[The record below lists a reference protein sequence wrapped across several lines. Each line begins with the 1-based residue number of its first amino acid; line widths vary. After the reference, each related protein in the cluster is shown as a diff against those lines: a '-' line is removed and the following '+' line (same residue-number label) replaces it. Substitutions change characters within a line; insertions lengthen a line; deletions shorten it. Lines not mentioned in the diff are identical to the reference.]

1 MNRTRKIRFV
11 LMQAICLIFPIML
24 AAQNTQDQESLNLKQ
39 AVEKAL
45 QNSREVTQAQI
56 QYDVSRRAI
65 DVNRAVFKPNLY
77 TGSGIAYTHG
87 FPQTVSGA
95 APSIINLSYVQT
107 VFNPLMTAEVKAA
120 MERSEAQRLDL
131 EKTRNLVMFQT
142 SSTYLELTKIRYSLE
157 RMQSEQQSNSRIL
170 DFTRQRLSEGLEL
183 PIEVT
188 RAELAEARTHQQ
200 IVRLETRGHV
210 LERQLSALLGIPSEK
225 KIEVEPASL
234 KFDEAQQERDLAARA
249 VENSLDV
256 KQAEAE
262 QRARSRRLEGEI
274 GSKWPTV
281 DVVGE
286 YGLFAKFNNFQQFF
300 NNFERNNLNIG
311 LQVKIP
317 LYASQ
322 RTANIALARSE
333 LNAAENAVKVKRQT
347 VELDVS
353 SKYQRLRE
361 VNASREVARLELK
374 LAQENLQQLQAGFE
388 EGKVNLRD
396 MERARI
402 DENEKW
408 VTFLDIDYERQK
420 AQLDLMHTTGNINQL
435 LQ

>member
-1 MNRTRKIRFV
+1 
-11 LMQAICLIFPIML
+11 MQAICLIFPIML

-157 RMQSEQQSNSRIL
+157 RMHSEQQSNSRIL

>member
-1 MNRTRKIRFV
+1 MV
-11 LMQAICLIFPIML
+11 QAICLIFPIML

-45 QNSREVTQAQI
+45 QNSREVAQAQI
-56 QYDVSRRAI
+56 QYDVSKRAI
-65 DVNRAVFKPNLY
+65 DVNRSVFKPNLY

-142 SSTYLELTKIRYSLE
+142 SSAYLELTKIRYSLE

-200 IVRLETRGHV
+200 IVRLETRGRV
-210 LERQLSALLGIPSEK
+210 LERELSALLGIPSEK
-225 KIEVEPASL
+225 KIAVEPASL

-286 YGLFAKFNNFQQFF
+286 YGLFAKFNNFEQFF
-300 NNFERNNLNIG
+300 QHFERNNLNIG

-317 LYASQ
+317 LFASQ

-408 VTFLDIDYERQK
+408 VSFLDIDYERQK

>member
-1 MNRTRKIRFV
+1 
-11 LMQAICLIFPIML
+11 MQYVV
-24 AAQNTQDQESLNLKQ
+24 SKK
-39 AVEKAL
+39 AVG
-45 QNSREVTQAQI
+45 
-56 QYDVSRRAI
+56 
-65 DVNRAVFKPNLY
+65 VNRAVFKPNLY

-95 APSIINLSYVQT
+95 APSIVNLSYVQT
-107 VFNPLMTAEVKAA
+107 VFNPLMTAEVRAA
-120 MERSEAQRLDL
+120 VERSEAQRLDL
-131 EKTRNLVMFQT
+131 EKTRNQVMFQT
-142 SSTYLELTKIRYSLE
+142 SSAYLELTKVRHSLD

-170 DFTRQRLSEGLEL
+170 EFTRQRLSEGLEL

-188 RAELAEARTHQQ
+188 RAELAEARTHEQ
-200 IVRLETRGHV
+200 IVRLESRGRV
-210 LERQLSALLGIPSEK
+210 LERQLSALLGIPSERR
-225 KIEVEPASL
+225 IEIEPASL
-234 KFDEAQQERDLAARA
+234 KFDENQQEGDLTARA

-262 QRARSRRLEGEI
+262 QRARARRLEGEI
-274 GSKWPTV
+274 GSKWPSV

-300 NNFERNNLNIG
+300 QHFERNNLNIG

-317 LYASQ
+317 LYAAQ
-322 RTANIALARSE
+322 RSANIALARSE
-333 LNAAENAVKVKRQT
+333 LNAAEMAVKVRRQT

-402 DENEKW
+402 EENEKW
-408 VTFLDIDYERQK
+408 VSFLDIDYERQK
-420 AQLDLMHTTGNINQL
+420 AQLELLHTTGNINQL

>member
-1 MNRTRKIRFV
+1 
-11 LMQAICLIFPIML
+11 
-24 AAQNTQDQESLNLKQ
+24 
-39 AVEKAL
+39 VEKAL
-45 QNSREVTQAQI
+45 QNSREVAQAQI

-65 DVNRAVFKPNLY
+65 DVNRSVFKPNLY

-142 SSTYLELTKIRYSLE
+142 SSAYLELTKVRYSLE

-170 DFTRQRLSEGLEL
+170 EFTRQRLSEGLEL

-188 RAELAEARTHQQ
+188 RAELAQARPHQQ
-200 IVRLETRGHV
+200 IVRLDTRGRV
-210 LERQLSALLGIPSEK
+210 LERELSALLGIPSEK

-249 VENSLDV
+249 LENSLDV
-256 KQAEAE
+256 RQAEAE

-286 YGLFAKFNNFQQFF
+286 YGLFAKFNNFEQFF
-300 NNFERNNLNIG
+300 QHFERNNLNIG

-317 LYASQ
+317 LFASQ

-396 MERARI
+396 ME
-402 DENEKW
+402 
-408 VTFLDIDYERQK
+408 
-420 AQLDLMHTTGNINQL
+420 
-435 LQ
+435 

>member
-1 MNRTRKIRFV
+1 
-11 LMQAICLIFPIML
+11 ML

-45 QNSREVTQAQI
+45 QNSREVAQAQI
-56 QYDVSRRAI
+56 QYDVSKRAI
-65 DVNRAVFKPNLY
+65 DVNRSVFKPNLY

-142 SSTYLELTKIRYSLE
+142 SSAYLELTKIRYSLE
-157 RMQSEQQSNSRIL
+157 RMQNEQQSNTRIL

-200 IVRLETRGHV
+200 IVRLETRGRV

-234 KFDEAQQERDLAARA
+234 KFDEAQQELDLAARA

-317 LYASQ
+317 LFASQ

-361 VNASREVARLELK
+361 VNAAREVARLELK

>member
-1 MNRTRKIRFV
+1 MNKTRIFQFV
-11 LMQAICLIFPIML
+11 AVQAICLVFPVMM
-24 AAQNTQDQESLNLKQ
+24 AAQDQESLNLKQ

-45 QNSREVTQAQI
+45 QNSREVAQAQM
-56 QYDVSRRAI
+56 QYDVSRKAV

-95 APSIINLSYVQT
+95 APSIVNVSYVQT
-107 VFNPLMTAEVKAA
+107 VFSPLMTAEVRAA
-120 MERSEAQRLDL
+120 VERSEAQRLDL

-142 SSTYLELTKIRYSLE
+142 SSAYLELTKIRYSLD

-170 DFTRQRLSEGLEL
+170 EFTRQRLSEGLEL

-200 IVRLETRGHV
+200 IVHLESRGRV
-210 LERQLSALLGIPSEK
+210 LERQLGVLLGIPSERR
-225 KIEVEPASL
+225 IEVEPASL
-234 KFDEAQQERDLAARA
+234 KFDENQQELDLAARA
-249 VENSLDV
+249 IENSLDV

-262 QRARSRRLEGEI
+262 QRARARRLEGEI
-274 GSKWPTV
+274 GSKWPSV

-300 NNFERNNLNIG
+300 QHFERNNLNIG
-311 LQVKIP
+311 LQVKVP
-317 LYASQ
+317 LFASQ
-322 RTANIALARSE
+322 RSANIALARSE
-333 LNAAENAVKVKRQT
+333 LNVAENTVKVRRQN

-374 LAQENLQQLQAGFE
+374 LAQESLQQLQAGFE

-402 DENEKW
+402 EENEKW
-408 VTFLDIDYERQK
+408 LSFLDIDYERQK
-420 AQLDLMHTTGNINQL
+420 AQLELMHTTGNINQL